1 MNPILDRFTPSKP
14 ASSTFR
20 PSSRQE
26 LFALRVAAKLNDA
39 VAANHYAVLLS
50 ECSEGQMLCA
60 LRHALKSSSGAN
72 LAKNFHM
79 ELRRFHGNGS
89 HGNGSNG
96 KSARLIAVRVERR
109 SVAVAVFYGDHLE
122 YADVRHLSS
131 TKDKALESAIAFIE
145 WIADQFP
152 VDSAA
157 LELIPNGNE
166 IQRRII
172 STAIIDSL
180 RARLMSIWEIEKSDL
195 FQAFGYPPLKS
206 RKELRAVVGDILLSL
221 ENVKSNILI
230 KDAVALGLHV
240 QTERSFLS

>member
-1 MNPILDRFTPSKP
+1 M
-14 ASSTFR
+14 
-20 PSSRQE
+20 
-26 LFALRVAAKLNDA
+26 
-39 VAANHYAVLLS
+39 
-50 ECSEGQMLCA
+50 
-60 LRHALKSSSGAN
+60 
-72 LAKNFHM
+72 
-79 ELRRFHGNGS
+79 
-89 HGNGSNG
+89 
-96 KSARLIAVRVERR
+96 
-109 SVAVAVFYGDHLE
+109 AVAVFYGDHLE